1 MINFRILF
9 LLFFTLN
16 YSFFYAQYNG
26 LGFSYPLDRDVVIT
40 GNYGEIRP
48 NHFHAGL
55 DFSTDPA
62 ANLPIKSVGDGYVSR
77 IKISSVGY
85 GRVLYITHPNGYVS
99 VYAHQKKYAP
109 KIDSYIKQKQIEQK
123 KNEIEVY
130 LTPEELIVKKGEVV
144 GYTGNSGSSTGPHLH
159 FEIREEKSEIP
170 INPLLVYD
178 VKDNIKP
185 ELTHISIYSTRDT
198 NHIKRILS
206 IPVKYIGGKLSLPK
220 YTQVLNE
227 NTFAIGFAG
236 FDVADAT
243 NNKNNIYE
251 AKLLLDDKVIYHHQ
265 LNNISFDNGRYV
277 NVFSEKENGVK
288 FQKCFSP
295 SYYDIAIYK
304 SSVNG
309 GKIVLT
315 DTLAHKITLQVNDE
329 RGNKNSLTFFVK
341 TKNLKGYSENTTKYN
356 VFCNQQNEIKK
367 EYLEVIIPKGTISK
381 HSYVSV
387 YLNKLGKA
395 VVGNKEEPLLKPFL
409 LSMKI
414 PKAIKGK
421 EDKMVALNE
430 DNCLI
435 GKYENGWFK
444 TESKL
449 FGVFSIAYD
458 TIAPNIIF
466 PPSKKKSATSTGSVT
481 AFSKQIKF
489 VISDKLS
496 GIADYSVY
504 VNNVWQIAE
513 YDAKSNTVTCNFTEL
528 NPKTLRIEVLDKVGN
543 KAIVNKEL

>member
-16 YSFFYAQYNG
+16 GSFFYAQYNG
-26 LGFSYPLDRDVVIT
+26 LGFSYPLDREVVIT

-55 DFSTDPA
+55 DFSTDPT
-62 ANLPIKSVGDGYVSR
+62 ANLPIKSVGDGYISR

-99 VYAHQKKYAP
+99 VYAHQKKYAS
-109 KIDSYIKQKQIEQK
+109 KIDAYIKQKQIEQK

-130 LTPEELIVKKGEVV
+130 PNANELPIKKGEVI

-170 INPLLVYD
+170 VNPLLIYD
-178 VKDNIKP
+178 VKDDVKP
-185 ELTHISIYSTRDT
+185 ELTHIAIYSTADT
-198 NHIKRILS
+198 NHVKRIS
-206 IPVKYIGGKLSLPK
+206 SVPVKYIGDKLSLPK
-220 YTQVLNE
+220 YTQVLPE

-236 FDVADAT
+236 FDRANAT

-251 AKLLLDDKVIYHHQ
+251 AKLLLDDKIIYHHQ

-295 SYYDIAIYK
+295 SCYDIAIYK
-304 SSVNG
+304 SLVNG
-309 GKIVLT
+309 GKIVLN
-315 DTLAHKITLQVNDE
+315 DTLSHKVSLQINDE
-329 RGNKNSLTFFVK
+329 KGNKNVLTFFVK
-341 TKNLKGYSENTTKYN
+341 TKNLKGYIVNTIKHN
-356 VFCNQQNEIKK
+356 VFCNQETSIKK
-367 EYLEVIIPKGTISK
+367 EDIEVLIKSGTLSK
-381 HSYVSV
+381 NTSV
-387 YLNKLGKA
+387 GVYINKLGKA
-395 VVGNKEEPLLKPFL
+395 VVGHKDEDLLKAFS
-409 LSMKI
+409 LSVKI

-430 DNCLI
+430 DNCLV

-444 TESKL
+444 TESKS
-449 FGVFSIAYD
+449 FGVFGIGYD
-458 TIAPNIIF
+458 TVAPIITL
-466 PPSKKKSATSTGSVT
+466 PSSKKKAITIKTSVT
-481 AFSKQIKF
+481 FKIT
-489 VISDKLS
+489 DNLS
-496 GIADYSVY
+496 GIADYNVY
-504 VNNVWQIAE
+504 VNDVWQIAE
-513 YDAKSNTVTCNFTEL
+513 YDAKSNTVTCYFTEL
-528 NPKTLRIEVLDKVGN
+528 NPKTLRIEVIDKVGN
-543 KAIVNKEL
+543 KTVLNKEL

>member
-16 YSFFYAQYNG
+16 GSFFYAQYNG
-26 LGFSYPLDRDVVIT
+26 LGFSYPLDREVVIT

-55 DFSTDPA
+55 DFSTDPT
-62 ANLPIKSVGDGYVSR
+62 ANLPIKSVGDGYISR

-99 VYAHQKKYAP
+99 VYAHQQKYAS
-109 KIDSYIKQKQIEQK
+109 KIDAYIKQKQIEQK

-130 LTPEELIVKKGEVV
+130 PNANELPIKKGEVI

-170 INPLLVYD
+170 VNPLLIYD
-178 VKDNIKP
+178 VKDDVKP
-185 ELTHISIYSTRDT
+185 ELTHIAIYSTADT
-198 NHIKRILS
+198 NNVKRIS
-206 IPVKYIGGKLSLPK
+206 SVPVKYIGDKLSLPK
-220 YTQVLNE
+220 YTQVLPE

-236 FDVADAT
+236 FDRANAT

-251 AKLLLDDKVIYHHQ
+251 AKLLLDDKIIYHHQ

-277 NVFSEKENGVK
+277 NVFSEKEGGVK

-295 SYYDIAIYK
+295 SCYDIAIYK
-304 SSVNG
+304 SLVNG
-309 GKIVLT
+309 GKIVLN
-315 DTLAHKITLQVNDE
+315 DTLSHKVSLQINDE
-329 RGNKNSLTFFVK
+329 KGNKNVLTFFVK
-341 TKNLKGYSENTTKYN
+341 TKNLKGYIANTIKHN
-356 VFCNQQNEIKK
+356 VFCNQETSIKK
-367 EYLEVIIPKGTISK
+367 EDIEVLIKSGTLSK
-381 HSYVSV
+381 NTSV
-387 YLNKLGKA
+387 GVYINKLGKA
-395 VVGNKEEPLLKPFL
+395 VVGHKDEDLLKAFS
-409 LSMKI
+409 LSVKI

-430 DNCLI
+430 DNCLV

-444 TESKL
+444 TESKS
-449 FGVFSIAYD
+449 FGVFGIGYD
-458 TIAPNIIF
+458 TIAPTIVF
-466 PPSKKKSATSTGSVT
+466 PSSKKKSAKIVPKTSVQFKIT
-481 AFSKQIKF
+481 
-489 VISDKLS
+489 DNLS
-496 GIADYSVY
+496 GIADYNVY

-513 YDAKSNTVTCNFTEL
+513 YDAKSNTVICNFTEL
-528 NPKTLRIEVLDKVGN
+528 NPKNLRLEVVDKVGN
-543 KAIVNKEL
+543 KTVLNKEL

>member
-16 YSFFYAQYNG
+16 GSFFYAQYNG
-26 LGFSYPLDRDVVIT
+26 LGFSYPLDREVVIT

-55 DFSTDPA
+55 DFSTDPT
-62 ANLPIKSVGDGYVSR
+62 ANLPIKSVGDGYISR

-99 VYAHQKKYAP
+99 VYAHQKKYAS
-109 KIDSYIKQKQIEQK
+109 KIDAYIKQKQIEQK

-130 LTPEELIVKKGEVV
+130 PNANELLIKKGEVI

-170 INPLLVYD
+170 VNPLLIYD
-178 VKDNIKP
+178 VKDDVKP
-185 ELTHISIYSTRDT
+185 ELTHIAIYSTADT
-198 NHIKRILS
+198 NNVKRIS
-206 IPVKYIGGKLSLPK
+206 SVPVKYIGDKLSLPK
-220 YTQVLNE
+220 YTQVLPE

-236 FDVADAT
+236 FDRANAT

-251 AKLLLDDKVIYHHQ
+251 AKLLLDDKIIYHHQ

-295 SYYDIAIYK
+295 SCYDIAIYK
-304 SSVNG
+304 SLVNG
-309 GKIVLT
+309 GKIVLN
-315 DTLAHKITLQVNDE
+315 DTLPHKISLQINDE
-329 RGNKNSLTFFVK
+329 KGNKNVLTFFIK
-341 TKNLKGYSENTTKYN
+341 TKNLKGYIVNTIKHN
-356 VFCNQQNEIKK
+356 VFCNQETSIKK
-367 EYLEVIIPKGTISK
+367 EDIEVLIKSGTLSK
-381 HSYVSV
+381 NTSV
-387 YLNKLGKA
+387 GVYINKLGKA
-395 VVGNKEEPLLKPFL
+395 VVGHKDEDLLKAFS
-409 LSMKI
+409 LSVKI

-430 DNCLI
+430 DNCLV

-444 TESKL
+444 TESKS
-449 FGVFSIAYD
+449 FGVFGIGYD
-458 TIAPNIIF
+458 TVAPTIVF
-466 PPSKKKSATSTGSVT
+466 PVSKKKTSASSVT
-481 AFSKQIKF
+481 KTYVRFK
-489 VISDKLS
+489 VTDNLS
-496 GIADYSVY
+496 GIADYNVY
-504 VNNVWQIAE
+504 VNDVWQIAE
-513 YDAKSNTVTCNFTEL
+513 YDAKSNTVTCYFTEL
-528 NPKTLRIEVLDKVGN
+528 NPKTLRIEVIDKVGN
-543 KAIVNKEL
+543 KTVLNKEL